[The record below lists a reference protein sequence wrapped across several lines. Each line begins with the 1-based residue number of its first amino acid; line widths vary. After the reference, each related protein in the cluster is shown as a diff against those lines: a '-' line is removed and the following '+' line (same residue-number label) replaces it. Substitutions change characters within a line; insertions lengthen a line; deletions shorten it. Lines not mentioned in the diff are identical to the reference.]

1 MRGASKCYEDPRRA
15 TRVRYLVAM
24 ALETFL
30 PLLHAAQ
37 DLDLSSPSRARAEL
51 ERRLDPRG
59 KVALELNAELKA
71 LLEAGK
77 VAERGAL
84 PVKYGRVAKAGEA
97 TLGFSIDVVHM
108 NGPGPLHRH
117 PNGEVNYCVALEG
130 TPTFDG
136 QAPGWVVFP
145 PQSQHVPTVAGGTM
159 LIVYLLPQG
168 AIEFLT

>member
-1 MRGASKCYEDPRRA
+1 M
-15 TRVRYLVAM
+15 LQ
-24 ALETFL
+24 TFA
-30 PLLHAAQ
+30 PLLRAAQ
-37 DLDLSSPSRARAEL
+37 GLDLSSPSRAREEL

-59 KVALELNAELKA
+59 KAALELNAELEA

-84 PVKYGRVAKAGEA
+84 PVKYGRVAKAGVPS
-97 TLGFSIDVVHM
+97 LGFSIDVVHM
-108 NGPGPLHRH
+108 NGAGPMHRH

-130 TPTFDG
+130 APTFDG

-145 PQSQHVPTVAGGTM
+145 PESKHVPTVAGGTM